1 MSRALTTALKNETTA
16 ASLSPVLFGLFDFQ
30 SGAVRVW
37 SGLGSQTW
45 AGNTYLGVG
54 YFGSFSPIEETA
66 DVKANGVAFQLSGIP
81 PALISTVLGDN
92 YQGRAVKLWL
102 GAMNAAGAIVADP
115 YLVFSGRM
123 DAVEIDEGT
132 DTATI
137 RILAES
143 RLVDLQRSRER
154 RFTHEDQ
161 QIDFPGDEG
170 LAFMP
175 TAQSTPFVW
184 GGKNANG
191 SAGGGD
197 EGGTSGLSSDYL

>member
-1 MSRALTTALKNETTA
+1 MSRSLTTALKNETTA
-16 ASLSPVLFGLFDFQ
+16 AALSPVMFALFDFQ

-45 AGNTYLGVG
+45 DGNSYLGVG
-54 YFGSFSPIEETA
+54 YFGSFSPVEETA
-66 DVKANGVAFQLSGIP
+66 DVKANGVAFQLSGVP
-81 PALISTVLGDN
+81 SSLISTVLGDN
-92 YQGRAVKLWL
+92 YQGRTVKLWL
-102 GAMNAAGAIVADP
+102 GAVNAAGAIVADP

-123 DAVEIDEGT
+123 DAVEIDEGG
-132 DTATI
+132 DTSTI
-137 RILAES
+137 RVLAES

-161 QIDFPGDEG
+161 QIDFAGDEG

-184 GGKNANG
+184 GGQKVNG
-191 SAGGGD
+191 VSGGGD
-197 EGGTSGLSSDYL
+197 AGGSSGLNSDEL